1 MAHIDIML
9 VDNTQLQNMVKIYI
23 LHKSNVL
30 MVFKIVQEAKIPA
43 PGTCFSAGG
52 GNEGFGKYGVGN
64 GLA

>member
-1 MAHIDIML
+1 
-9 VDNTQLQNMVKIYI
+9 
-23 LHKSNVL
+23 
-30 MVFKIVQEAKIPA
+30 MVFKIVQEGTKIPA